1 MQPPVPAEVRGFT
14 SSEVRA
20 RAIILGA
27 LFLAA
32 LLPMG
37 ILAVRV
43 NRFDAL
49 TFGFLGWNLFLAG
62 IPVALASLA
71 ELSWRFRKRVTTVGL
86 LIGWLAFF
94 PNAPYITTDLIH
106 LRERPPVP
114 VWFDALI
121 LTSAALAGLLAGFV
135 SLYLVHQMAE
145 VRFGV
150 RWGWALCAIVL
161 SAASFGV
168 YLGRFARYNS
178 WDLLTAP
185 REILYDVSD
194 RIVDPLS
201 GPTAIAVT
209 LSFTALQL
217 VGYVV
222 IRFLGRL
229 ATPGVGRPG
238 SG

>member
-1 MQPPVPAEVRGFT
+1 MQPPVPAGLRGFT
-14 SSEVRA
+14 SNEVRA

-62 IPVALASLA
+62 VPVALASLA
-71 ELSWRFRKRVTTVGL
+71 ELSWRFRKRVMTVGL

-145 VRFGV
+145 ARFGV
-150 RWGWALCAIVL
+150 RWGWALCAIVCPRRPSGYI
-161 SAASFGV
+161 SAGSPDSTAGISSPPPARSSTTSVTASSI
-168 YLGRFARYNS
+168 RCR
-178 WDLLTAP
+178 
-185 REILYDVSD
+185 D
-194 RIVDPLS
+194 RPLW
-201 GPTAIAVT
+201 P
-209 LSFTALQL
+209 
-217 VGYVV
+217 
-222 IRFLGRL
+222 
-229 ATPGVGRPG
+229 
-238 SG
+238 